1 MKKLL
6 GILVLSLILINQKIE
21 ASQSNEIKLKNIRIN
36 TQDQQYYKIGEDIR
50 GRIEGMEWINR
61 FFVYTEDN
69 KLKGLIEIFTFDNT
83 GQRGEGHI
91 NRWFRSRTFQ
101 RNDERG
107 CIESDKKIF
116 FKVIDLQINIACLS
130 VRKIKSDE
138 LASPNFNKAE
148 HVPLNRREGIIMKFI
163 NKQNLV
169 IPDEMLRAEHYFY
182 KAGKINW
189 ILFSFD
195 TDVNSEK
202 HINKFIN
209 QTFQNHQKFEN
220 QLKLKHSVRFDFT
233 EKPKITKKTKK
244 EEKKK
249 EPKKKKKKEP
259 KKKTTSSSDLAAQI
273 KELKQLLDDGII
285 TEEEFTKAKKKLL
298 D

>member
-1 MKKLL
+1 
-6 GILVLSLILINQKIE
+6 
-21 ASQSNEIKLKNIRIN
+21 
-36 TQDQQYYKIGEDIR
+36 
-50 GRIEGMEWINR
+50 
-61 FFVYTEDN
+61 
-69 KLKGLIEIFTFDNT
+69 
-83 GQRGEGHI
+83 
-91 NRWFRSRTFQ
+91 
-101 RNDERG
+101 
-107 CIESDKKIF
+107 
-116 FKVIDLQINIACLS
+116 
-130 VRKIKSDE
+130 
-138 LASPNFNKAE
+138 
-148 HVPLNRREGIIMKFI
+148 MKFI

-182 KAGKINW
+182 KGGKMDW

-220 QLKLKHSVRFDFT
+220 QLKLNHSVRFDFT

-244 EEKKK
+244 EE
-249 EPKKKKKKEP
+249 KKKEP

-285 TEEEFTKAKKKLL
+285 TEEEFTKGKKKLL